1 MQELG
6 CRAKLG
12 VLHSAHLKQPN
23 SFTMTN
29 YGIYDV
35 LYIDNEEQDEK
46 YKYDYSRYRAE
57 DEDHAR
63 EKFYRQYPTTCTIQ
77 EVIYR
82 GEV

>member
-1 MQELG
+1 M
-6 CRAKLG
+6 
-12 VLHSAHLKQPN
+12 N
-23 SFTMTN
+23 SFIMTN

-82 GEV
+82 GEE